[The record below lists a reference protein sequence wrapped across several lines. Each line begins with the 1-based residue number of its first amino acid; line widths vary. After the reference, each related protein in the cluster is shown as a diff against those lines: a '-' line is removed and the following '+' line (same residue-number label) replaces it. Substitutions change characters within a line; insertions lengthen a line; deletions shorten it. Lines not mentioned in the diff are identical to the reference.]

1 LEPKRCVF
9 QELACCFFVTRE
21 SLSSVAESHGVP
33 SGSSN
38 GERSAESA
46 RLSEVFIVD
55 KDVHLRKLLVE
66 FLADLNCRLHFF
78 DDGYSALDAARRHPP
93 TLIITEVLVPR
104 LDGLTL
110 CRLIKGDPTLASV
123 KVLVLSFLSAE
134 DRALLSQADE
144 FIKKPIQ
151 RPIIL
156 QAVRALI
163 RASVTDKAS

>member
-1 LEPKRCVF
+1 VKQPI
-9 QELACCFFVTRE
+9 
-21 SLSSVAESHGVP
+21 SSPVP
-33 SGSSN
+33 LLTQVQSGSSN
-38 GERSAESA
+38 ANNSAESTP
-46 RLSEVFIVD
+46 LSDVFIVD
-55 KDVHLRKLLVE
+55 KDIHLRKLLVE
-66 FLADLNCRLHFF
+66 FLSDLNCRLHFF
-78 DDGYSALDAARRHPP
+78 DDGYTALDAARRLRPS
-93 TLIITEVLVPR
+93 LLITEVLVPR

-110 CRLIKGDPTLASV
+110 CRLIKSDPTLTTV

-163 RASVTDKAS
+163 RASLNKKHHE